1 MPFIPN
7 ENLRDQFAYKL
18 LGSTTS
24 ALVSLTDTVG
34 RLLEVNKYVR
44 CIMIDFYKAFDT
56 VNHEIL
62 LSKLQKFPI
71 PANIL
76 KWIISFLTDCLQS
89 TKVNSVYYTRIS
101 CGSIRLYHL
110 CS

>member
-1 MPFIPN
+1 MLPVIPN

-18 LGSTTS
+18 SGSTTS

-44 CIMIDFYKAFDT
+44 CIMIDFSKTSDT

-62 LSKLQKFPI
+62 LSKLQKFLI

-76 KWIISFLTDCLQS
+76 KWIISFLTDRLQS
-89 TKVNSVYYTRIS
+89 SKVNMIS
-101 CGSIRLYHL
+101 KSAKSLQTH
-110 CS
+110 

>member
-62 LSKLQKFPI
+62 LSKLEKFPI

-76 KWIISFLTDCLQS
+76 KWIISLSTDRPQS
-89 TKVNSVYYTRIS
+89 TKVNTVV
-101 CGSIRLYHL
+101 CVHL
-110 CS
+110 SLL

>member
-1 MPFIPN
+1 MLPVIPN

-18 LGSTTS
+18 SGSTTS

-44 CIMIDFYKAFDT
+44 CIMIDFSKAFDT

-62 LSKLQKFPI
+62 LSTVQKC

-76 KWIISFLTDCLQS
+76 KWFISFLMDRLQS
-89 TKVNSVYYTRIS
+89 TKVNSVCLSVTAIYKAR
-101 CGSIRLYHL
+101 
-110 CS
+110 